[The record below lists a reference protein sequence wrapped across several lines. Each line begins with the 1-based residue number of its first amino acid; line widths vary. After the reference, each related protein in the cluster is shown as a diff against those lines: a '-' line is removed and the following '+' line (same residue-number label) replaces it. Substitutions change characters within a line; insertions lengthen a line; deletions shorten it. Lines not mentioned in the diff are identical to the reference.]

1 MNLLGRAGG
10 VFRLFPRW
18 LCTVKLNVTALSDF
32 NLQKQSEVFCEKDI
46 LKNLENSQENTSA
59 RVTFLIKLQA
69 LRPVTASVFSFK
81 EMFSF

>member
-1 MNLLGRAGG
+1 M
-10 VFRLFPRW
+10 
-18 LCTVKLNVTALSDF
+18 
-32 NLQKQSEVFCEKDI
+32 FCEKDI